1 MEGSTLSYYSFINNV
16 PYYYSLLP
24 TSDVGYPIG
33 QFSVNPI
40 PLVVGLIAN
49 TAAAVVSAILMRRER
64 HKASIILAF
73 GTGILVFFGLGLVN
87 VFNW

>member
-1 MEGSTLSYYSFINNV
+1 MADRVDNMAPGLGRRKNAAPANALV
-16 PYYYSLLP
+16 
-24 TSDVGYPIG
+24 YPIG